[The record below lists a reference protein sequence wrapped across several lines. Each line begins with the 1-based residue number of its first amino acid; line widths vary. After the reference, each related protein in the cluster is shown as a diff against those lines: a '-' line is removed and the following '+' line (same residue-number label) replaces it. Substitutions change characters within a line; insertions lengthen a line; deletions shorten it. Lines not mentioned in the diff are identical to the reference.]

1 MKDRTFFKRLVS
13 VAFCGMCMA
22 SSMAQVTLNIDA
34 GQRGASIGG
43 RHYGIFFEEIN
54 HAGDGGL
61 YAELIHNRSFEDN
74 ASNPDKW
81 WAVGNAR
88 MAVVTDGMLNEAQ
101 EHALELEFKG
111 AGDGVRNEG
120 FWGIHVV
127 NGQTYKLSFWI
138 KGSPAYKGVL
148 TAELQTEGGQS
159 LGSRELAVDVGSEWT
174 KLTAEI
180 TATGEARDGWFA
192 LKGSVPGTVVLDMV
206 SLFPP
211 TYKGRDNGCRIDLA
225 EKLEAMKPSFVR
237 FPGGCYVEGHYAN
250 GKTNRFEWKNTIG
263 PIEERPGH
271 MNQNWGYRVS
281 DGFGFH
287 EMLQLTEDLGA
298 EPLFVVNMGMGHAW
312 VEDYTRIDEYIQEAL
327 DAIEYCNGDAKT
339 TKWGALRAKNGHP
352 EPFNLRLLE
361 IGNENYNFSSENNND
376 QSDHYAERYEQF
388 RKAIKAKYP
397 ELIDRFNIPLDE
409 SPRRCVN
416 QIKDWK
422 EMSEKLLSDTELSH
436 ERSKEY
442 ASYIKDSMINELT
455 ELNRTLM
462 LSIDVIPVPTDEAV
476 REMQNR
482 LLGVETN
489 VTNWQRR
496 QNSNNNFSAV
506 VPYDLEQQRKETR
519 EMLDDLT
526 TRDQRMMF
534 AVVTLVHL
542 ADSKEELDSDT
553 ETLQSIAR
561 KHLCQLSTLNWQ
573 QAEGLVT
580 ALPLGL
586 RRIDALRTLTTEALA
601 VLMPFKA
608 QEIRHQGGVYY
619 GQNTISKNLILAN
632 RWELLNANGFVLGVS
647 GSGKSFTAKREMV
660 GLALAAEN
668 GDGGVPDDI
677 IVIDPESEYRP
688 LIEGLGGEVIEVS
701 ATSPNHINAMDME
714 QGYGDGEN
722 PVVLKSEF
730 LLSLCEQLMGSG
742 KLSAK
747 EKSIIDRC
755 AAQCYREYIRR
766 GYTGAVP
773 TLQDF
778 HAELLRQP
786 EPEARDVALA
796 IELFTEGSLNTFA
809 KPTNVDTNSRIL
821 CYDIR
826 DLGRQLLPVGM
837 LVVLDSIFNRI
848 IRNRQQGRNT
858 WIYIDE
864 IYLLFQHEY
873 SANFLFTLWKRVRKY
888 RACCT
893 GITQNVDD
901 LLQSHT
907 ARTMLANSEFLVML
921 NQAATDRTEL
931 ARLLNISDNQL
942 SYITNVDSGRGLI
955 KCGSAIVPFMDHFPK
970 NNLYRLMS
978 TKPSEADAAV

>member
-1 MKDRTFFKRLVS
+1 MLTDKVTDASNSVVQERYITLSVHKKNIEEARTFFDRVTNDITSRLSHLDSHSEELDAVERLRVLHDFYRVGEETEFRFDLRES
-13 VAFCGMCMA
+13 IKKGCSFKDTICPD
-22 SSMAQVTLNIDA
+22 SM
-34 GQRGASIGG
+34 
-43 RHYGIFFEEIN
+43 
-54 HAGDGGL
+54 
-61 YAELIHNRSFEDN
+61 
-74 ASNPDKW
+74 
-81 WAVGNAR
+81 
-88 MAVVTDGMLNEAQ
+88 
-101 EHALELEFKG
+101 EFKKDHFVMG
-111 AGDGVRNEG
+111 NKYGR
-120 FWGIHVV
+120 
-127 NGQTYKLSFWI
+127 
-138 KGSPAYKGVL
+138 VL
-148 TAELQTEGGQS
+148 FL
-159 LGSRELAVDVGSEWT
+159 
-174 KLTAEI
+174 
-180 TATGEARDGWFA
+180 
-192 LKGSVPGTVVLDMV
+192 
-206 SLFPP
+206 
-211 TYKGRDNGCRIDLA
+211 
-225 EKLEAMKPSFVR
+225 
-237 FPGGCYVEGHYAN
+237 
-250 GKTNRFEWKNTIG
+250 
-263 PIEERPGH
+263 
-271 MNQNWGYRVS
+271 
-281 DGFGFH
+281 
-287 EMLQLTEDLGA
+287 
-298 EPLFVVNMGMGHAW
+298 
-312 VEDYTRIDEYIQEAL
+312 
-327 DAIEYCNGDAKT
+327 
-339 TKWGALRAKNGHP
+339 
-352 EPFNLRLLE
+352 
-361 IGNENYNFSSENNND
+361 
-376 QSDHYAERYEQF
+376 
-388 RKAIKAKYP
+388 
-397 ELIDRFNIPLDE
+397 
-409 SPRRCVN
+409 
-416 QIKDWK
+416 
-422 EMSEKLLSDTELSH
+422 
-436 ERSKEY
+436 KEY

-455 ELNRTLM
+455 ELNRTMM

-561 KHLCQLSTLNWQ
+561 KHLCQLNTLNWQ
-573 QAEGLVT
+573 QADGLVT

-608 QEIRHQGGVYY
+608 QEIRHRGGIYY
-619 GQNTISKNLILAN
+619 GQNAISKNLILAN

-647 GSGKSFTAKREMV
+647 GSGKSFTAKREILS
-660 GLALAAEN
+660 LALATGE
-668 GDGGVPDDI
+668 GISSGDDI

-688 LIEGLGGEVIEVS
+688 LIEGLGGEVVEVS

-730 LLSLCEQLMGSG
+730 LLSLCEQLIGSG

-755 AAQCYREYIRR
+755 TAQVYRDYIKS
-766 GYTGAVP
+766 GYQGQVP

-778 HAELLRQP
+778 HAELMRQP

-809 KPTNVDTNSRIL
+809 KPTNVNTNSRIL

-848 IRNRQQGRNT
+848 IRNRQLGKNT

-888 RACCT
+888 GACCT

-921 NQAATDRTEL
+921 NQAATDRAEL

-955 KCGSAIVPFMDHFPK
+955 KCGSAIVPFVDNFPRHTR
-970 NNLYRLMS
+970 LYQLMT
-978 TKPSEADAAV
+978 TKPSDSDDRYDGGQAA